1 MPANTGAQA
10 VFSVFIWCGLYHD
23 YCRGCRRSNYRYMF
37 MTSYFKLTIK
47 YLYKVKIVI
56 MQYVSIIRPPAV
68 GVSDWGHIWFRII
81 PTLPRKS
88 KGKRVATVEINR
100 SASMDFLS
108 DAGFVQLGQA
118 WATHAI
124 RIICNVQVG
133 SMHSEACAMVYH
145 A

>member
-1 MPANTGAQA
+1 
-10 VFSVFIWCGLYHD
+10 
-23 YCRGCRRSNYRYMF
+23 
-37 MTSYFKLTIK
+37 
-47 YLYKVKIVI
+47 
-56 MQYVSIIRPPAV
+56 
-68 GVSDWGHIWFRII
+68 
-81 PTLPRKS
+81 
-88 KGKRVATVEINR
+88 
-100 SASMDFLS
+100 MDFLS

>member
-1 MPANTGAQA
+1 MGSRA
-10 VFSVFIWCGLYHD
+10 
-23 YCRGCRRSNYRYMF
+23 YRMG
-37 MTSYFKLTIK
+37 SYWD
-47 YLYKVKIVI
+47 VN
-56 MQYVSIIRPPAV
+56 Q
-68 GVSDWGHIWFRII
+68 
-81 PTLPRKS
+81 PRKS
-88 KGKRVATVEINR
+88 KGKRVATIEIDR